1 MAMGTDAIDDGLSL
15 YRKSIDQLSFSL
27 IFDGVIVTIG
37 RHRSSTPAC
46 ALSISC
52 IYRYQFNRKMVSLD
66 FSLFPKKKKK
76 KKKSSLML
84 VLIFISLAT
93 KHKTKSRVLSSPW
106 SFSFILKSSLV
117 YLKCEIIDLLHA
129 WINS

>member
-46 ALSISC
+46 APSISC

-76 KKKSSLML
+76 KSSPML

-93 KHKTKSRVLSSPW
+93 KDKTKSRVLSSPW
-106 SFSFILKSSLV
+106 SFSFVLKSSF
-117 YLKCEIIDLLHA
+117 
-129 WINS
+129 NSLS

>member
-1 MAMGTDAIDDGLSL
+1 MGTDAIDDGLSL

-46 ALSISC
+46 APSISC

-66 FSLFPKKKKK
+66 FSLFPK

-106 SFSFILKSSLV
+106 SFSFVLKSFLV

>member
-1 MAMGTDAIDDGLSL
+1 MGTDAIDDGLSL

-46 ALSISC
+46 APSISC

-76 KKKSSLML
+76 KSSLML
-84 VLIFISLAT
+84 VFIFISLAT
-93 KHKTKSRVLSSPW
+93 KHKTKFRVLSSPW
-106 SFSFILKSSLV
+106 SFSFVLKSSLV

>member
-1 MAMGTDAIDDGLSL
+1 MGTDAIDDGLSL

-46 ALSISC
+46 APSISC

-76 KKKSSLML
+76 KKSSPML

-106 SFSFILKSSLV
+106 SFSFVLKSFVV

>member
-1 MAMGTDAIDDGLSL
+1 MGTDAIDDGLSL

-46 ALSISC
+46 APSISC

-66 FSLFPKKKKK
+66 FSLFPKKKK
-76 KKKSSLML
+76 SSLML
-84 VLIFISLAT
+84 VLIFISLST

-106 SFSFILKSSLV
+106 SFSFVLKSFVV

>member
-1 MAMGTDAIDDGLSL
+1 MGTDAIDDGLSL

-76 KKKSSLML
+76 SSPML

-93 KHKTKSRVLSSPW
+93 KHKTKSRVLSSLW
-106 SFSFILKSSLV
+106 SFSFVLKSSF
-117 YLKCEIIDLLHA
+117 
-129 WINS
+129 NSLS